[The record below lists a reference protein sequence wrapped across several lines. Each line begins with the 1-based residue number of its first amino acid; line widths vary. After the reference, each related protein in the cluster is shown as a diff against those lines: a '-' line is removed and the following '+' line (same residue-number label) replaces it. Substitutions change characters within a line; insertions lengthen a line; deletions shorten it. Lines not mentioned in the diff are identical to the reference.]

1 MSFALRLAACRAPR
15 AGQVG
20 GGSRLSSSS
29 STGGLHLL
37 GLRRPASPAIS
48 CAGASAVRP
57 RAAAVQPAPRRSL
70 SLSLRVNSEI
80 SASLVRVVDMSG
92 NELGV
97 LRLADAL
104 AEARGE

>member
-1 MSFALRLAACRAPR
+1 M
-15 AGQVG
+15 
-20 GGSRLSSSS
+20 
-29 STGGLHLL
+29 
-37 GLRRPASPAIS
+37 
-48 CAGASAVRP
+48 
-57 RAAAVQPAPRRSL
+57 QPAPRRSL